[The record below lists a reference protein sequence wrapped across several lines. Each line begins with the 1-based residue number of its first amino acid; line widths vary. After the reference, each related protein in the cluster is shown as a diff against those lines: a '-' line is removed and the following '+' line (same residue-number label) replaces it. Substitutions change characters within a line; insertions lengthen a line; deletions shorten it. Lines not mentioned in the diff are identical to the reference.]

1 MISVLMTVYNGE
13 RWLAEAIESVLN
25 QTFTDFE
32 FLIAND
38 GSTDGSLEIAERY
51 ARQDSRIRVVS
62 HPNWGISRALNHA
75 LQLVKTD
82 WVARF
87 DADDVM
93 EPNRLERQ
101 LEFMKRHP
109 DLAVGS
115 CWARY
120 IDHQGR
126 VVGEY
131 KNDLTT
137 PEILRQRLAD
147 NQVIYVVHSGAIIR
161 RDIVQEVGGYRTS
174 FDLSEDTDLWNRI
187 AEHGHL
193 VLVQPEFL
201 LTVRVHPSS
210 ATRTGSRRQ
219 AQQARWLEITARERR
234 AGRRESTVEELE
246 RAEREAPWYRRL
258 NQARQDEGQVLYK
271 AAVIARVN
279 GQTAL
284 MAATLAGSM
293 LFYPSYCVSNVWT
306 KAVRSRF
313 K

>member
-25 QTFTDFE
+25 QTYSDFE
-32 FLIAND
+32 FMIAND
-38 GSTDGSLEIAERY
+38 GSTDGTLEIAERY
-51 ARQDSRIRVVS
+51 AALDSRISVIS
-62 HPNWGISRALNHA
+62 HPNWGISRSVNHA
-75 LQLVKTD
+75 LELLKTD

-87 DADDVM
+87 DADDLM
-93 EPNRLERQ
+93 APNRLERQ
-101 LEFMKRHP
+101 LAFIEQYP

-120 IDHQGR
+120 IDSHGR

-137 PEILRQRLAD
+137 PEILSQRLAEGK
-147 NQVIYVVHSGAIIR
+147 VIYAVQSGSIIR
-161 RDIVQEVGGYRTS
+161 KDVVQEVGGFRTG
-174 FDLSEDTDLWNRI
+174 FDISEDTDLWNRI
-187 AEHGHL
+187 AERGYL

-201 LTVRVHPSS
+201 LDVRVHPNSV
-210 ATRTGSRRQ
+210 TRTGSRKQ
-219 AQQARWLEITARERR
+219 AQQFRWLEITARERR
-234 AGRRESTVEELE
+234 AGRPEPTFQELL
-246 RAEREAPWYRRL
+246 RAEREAPWYKRL
-258 NQARQDEGQVLYK
+258 NQARQDQGQVFYK
-271 AAVIARVN
+271 AAAVARVN
-279 GQTAL
+279 GHTAL

-293 LFYPSYCVSNVWT
+293 LLYPSYCVSNVWT